1 MLLFYQ
7 RWARRLYRLRPL
19 FIVLCVGSATAF
31 VWLLFSGTPQQG
43 QQWQLSAV
51 VTALTALLLWVWATL
66 FHTDLPFA
74 PPGQGFATRI
84 KIRLHLMMLY
94 ILALVVSV
102 LLLATTYLGLRVLK
116 GIIANLFFS

>member
-1 MLLFYQ
+1 MLIFYQ
-7 RWARRLYRLRPL
+7 RWSRRLYRLRPL
-19 FIVLCVGSATAF
+19 FILLCVGAAAVF

-51 VTALTALLLWVWATL
+51 VTALTALILWVWATL
-66 FHTDLPFA
+66 FHTDLPVSA
-74 PPGQGFATRI
+74 PGQGFATRI

-94 ILALVVSV
+94 ILALLVSV